1 MSEKL
6 IGFTDEEIKFA
17 TSVLEFAR
25 TKLQERHDESHS
37 GVDQLLINGWLI
49 STSELLSKF
58 EVLLPVPEPVIA
70 DEDIPERPEA

>member
-1 MSEKL
+1 
-6 IGFTDEEIKFA
+6 
-17 TSVLEFAR
+17 
-25 TKLQERHDESHS
+25 
-37 GVDQLLINGWLI
+37 LLINGWII

>member
-6 IGFTDEEIKFA
+6 IGFTDEEIRFA

>member
-6 IGFTDEEIKFA
+6 IGFTDDEIKFA
-17 TSVLEFAR
+17 TSILEFSR

>member
-6 IGFTDEEIKFA
+6 IGFTDDEIAFA
-17 TSVLEFAR
+17 VSVLKYTG
-25 TKLQERHDESHS
+25 TKLKEQHDASHS
-37 GVDQLLINGWLI
+37 GVDQLLINSWAI

-58 EVLLPVPEPVIA
+58 EVLLPTPEPSIA